1 MAKSY
6 TLCDWDCPLK
16 GTCNRYCPTMDKTKT
31 YHFGVN
37 PYDYKKEKCDWYEEM
52 SEDDLLDRVKSKL
65 N

>member
-1 MAKSY
+1 
-6 TLCDWDCPLK
+6 
-16 GTCNRYCPTMDKTKT
+16 MDKTKT